1 MLQQE
6 RNTNIPQADRW
17 SFFWLVLS
25 AVLGLFSFG
34 YWVIPLAAWLTTVFT
49 IRFLRTQPVWRGFTL
64 MVIVSIAVNAYA
76 GRDLVPM
83 PFPMSIG
90 LLAVQVLLG
99 SLPFLA
105 DRLLAPRIQ
114 GFAVTLVFPLA
125 ATAWEFLNL
134 TNSPLGSFGSA
145 AYANY
150 GNLPLMQLASVTG
163 IWGITFLMHW
173 FATVANWSWERAF
186 EPKVIWRGVA
196 VYATIIV
203 LVLAYGN
210 ARLLFAPQ
218 GTPKSVRMAGITIAP
233 KPLSELIPLYEQD
246 LTAFRAETRTIHEQ
260 YFAAT
265 KREAQAGAQLVNW
278 PEGAGIGIAEDV
290 DALVA
295 QGQIVAQQAGI
306 YLAMPTFK
314 LFAGEERPAENR
326 LFVID
331 PTGKVII
338 DHIKYGG
345 NFLEGT
351 LLGNGVLQTVATPFG
366 LLSGVICWDADFVT
380 NMRQAGQQGVDLIVI
395 GANDW
400 PGINAVHAQMAVFR
414 AIENG
419 TTILRQASNGT
430 SLAVD
435 PYGRVLSSFDHFT
448 TTDRVLVAQVPV
460 NAHVFT
466 LYTVIGDAFGW
477 LTVVGFMVVSVW
489 AVMKGRKAGR
499 TPSLAVE
506 QPVTA
511 YNSKIT

>member
-1 MLQQE
+1 M
-6 RNTNIPQADRW
+6 RHQAQHQNMPYTDRW
-17 SFFWLVLS
+17 SFLWLAIS
-25 AVLGLFSFG
+25 ALLGLFSLG
-34 YWVIPLAAWLTTVFT
+34 YWVIPLAAWLTTVFA
-49 IRFLRTQPVWRGFTL
+49 IRFLRTQPVLPGFTI

-76 GRDLVPM
+76 GRDLIPM

-90 LLAVQVLLG
+90 LLAVQILLG

-105 DRLLAPRIQ
+105 DRLLAPRLQ
-114 GFAVTLVFPLA
+114 GLAATLVFPLA

-145 AYANY
+145 AYTNY
-150 GNLPLMQLASVTG
+150 GNLPLMQLASLTG

-173 FATVANWSWERAF
+173 FATVANWSWERTF
-186 EPKVIWRGVA
+186 EPKLIWRGVA
-196 VYATIIV
+196 IYAAIFL

-218 GTPKSVRMAGITIAP
+218 PTTQTVRMAGITLAP
-233 KPLSELIPLYEQD
+233 KPLSALIPLYEQD
-246 LTAFRAETRTIHEQ
+246 LATFRAETQAIHEQ

-265 KREAQAGAQLVNW
+265 LSEANAGAQLVNW
-278 PEGAGIGIAEDV
+278 PEGAGIGVAEDV

-295 QGQIVAQQAGI
+295 QGQTIAQQARI

-314 LFAGEERPAENR
+314 LFPGEGRPAENR

-331 PTGKVII
+331 PTGTIVI
-338 DHIKYGG
+338 DHVKYGG

-351 LLGNGVLQTVATPFG
+351 LLGNGVLQTVETPFG
-366 LLSGVICWDADFVT
+366 LLSGVICWDADFVV
-380 NMRQAGQQGVDLIVI
+380 NLRQAGRQGVDLMVI

-419 TTILRQASNGT
+419 MTILRQASNGT
-430 SLAVD
+430 SIAVD
-435 PYGRVLSSFDHFT
+435 PYGRVLTSLDHFT
-448 TTDRVLVAQVPV
+448 TSDRVLVAQMPV

-477 LTVVGFMVVSVW
+477 LTVTGFIAILLW
-489 AVMKGRKAGR
+489 AVLRGRKVTSAP
-499 TPSLAVE
+499 TVPAE
-506 QPVTA
+506 QTVTA
-511 YNSKIT
+511 

>member
-17 SFFWLVLS
+17 SFLWLAIS
-25 AVLGLFSFG
+25 ALLGLFSLG
-34 YWVIPLAAWLTTVFT
+34 YWVIPLAAWLTTVFA
-49 IRFLRTQPVWRGFTL
+49 IRYLRTQPVLRGFTV

-90 LLAVQVLLG
+90 LLAVQILLG

-105 DRLLAPRIQ
+105 DRLLAPRLQ
-114 GFAVTLVFPLA
+114 GFAATLVFPLA

-145 AYANY
+145 AYTNY
-150 GNLPLMQLASVTG
+150 GNLPLMQLASLTG

-196 VYATIIV
+196 VYAGIFL

-218 GTPKSVRMAGITIAP
+218 PTSQTIRMAGITIAP
-233 KPLSELIPLYEQD
+233 KPLAELIPLYEQD
-246 LTAFRAETRTIHEQ
+246 LAAFRAETQAIHEQ

-265 KREAQAGAQLVNW
+265 LREANAGAQLVNW
-278 PEGAGIGIAEDV
+278 PEGAGIGVAEDV
-290 DALVA
+290 DLLVA
-295 QGQIVAQQAGI
+295 QGQTIAQQAGI

-331 PTGKVII
+331 PTGKIVI
-338 DHIKYGG
+338 DHVKYGG

-351 LLGNGVLQTVATPFG
+351 LLGNGVLQSVETPFG
-366 LLSGVICWDADFVT
+366 LLSGVICWDADFVV
-380 NMRQAGQQGVDLIVI
+380 NMRQAGQQGVDLVVI

-400 PGINAVHAQMAVFR
+400 PGINTIHAQMAVFR

-430 SLAVD
+430 SIAVD
-435 PYGRVLSSFDHFT
+435 PYGRVLTSLDHFT
-448 TTDRVLVAQVPV
+448 TTDRVLVAQMPA

-477 LTVVGFMVVSVW
+477 LMVVGFMIVLVW
-489 AVMKGRKAGR
+489 AVVKGRKVSH
-499 TPSLAVE
+499 TPSMAGE
-506 QPVTA
+506 RPITA
-511 YNSKIT
+511 